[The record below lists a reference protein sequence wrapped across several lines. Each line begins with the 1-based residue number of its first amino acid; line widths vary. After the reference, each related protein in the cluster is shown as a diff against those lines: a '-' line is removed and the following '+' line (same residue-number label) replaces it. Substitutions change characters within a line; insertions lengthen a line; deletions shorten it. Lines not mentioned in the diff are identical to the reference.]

1 MAKSRHH
8 IEEEVNKTLE
18 SLDQIERV
26 EGNPFLYT
34 RIQERMRTQSQASTS
49 SNYLAIL
56 RLSLAAILLA
66 VNVGGVYSYYKK
78 VQEVKQTVVLDS
90 MASEYGLTYEEYDV
104 SF

>member
-1 MAKSRHH
+1 MAKSRHD

-18 SLDQIERV
+18 SLDQIERI

-34 RIQERMRTQSQASTS
+34 RIQERMRAQSQASS
-49 SNYLAIL
+49 YGSYLAIL
-56 RLSLAAILLA
+56 RLSLAAVLLA

-78 VQEVKQTVVLDS
+78 VQEVKQKVVLEN

>member
-1 MAKSRHH
+1 MAKSRQH
-8 IEEEVNKTLE
+8 IEEEVNKTLA

-34 RIQERMRTQSQASTS
+34 RIQERMRAESQARPAAG
-49 SNYLAIL
+49 YQAIL

-78 VQEVKQTVVLDS
+78 AQEVEQTLVLDN
-90 MASEYGLTYEEYDV
+90 MANEYGLTYKEASVD
-104 SF
+104 F